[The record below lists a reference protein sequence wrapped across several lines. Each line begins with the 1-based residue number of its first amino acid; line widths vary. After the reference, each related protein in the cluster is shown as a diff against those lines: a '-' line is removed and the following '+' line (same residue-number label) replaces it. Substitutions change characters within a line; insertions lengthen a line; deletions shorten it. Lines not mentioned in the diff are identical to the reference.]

1 MKTEVYLANNGRPQ
15 YGVDAKQEDLL
26 DWSFNEFLE
35 QKEIPFRFI
44 NEAKEER
51 NGKK

>member
-26 DWSFNEFLE
+26 DNVFNEFL
-35 QKEIPFRFI
+35 QTKGFTFRFR
-44 NEAKEER
+44 NKAKEER
-51 NGKK
+51 NEKK